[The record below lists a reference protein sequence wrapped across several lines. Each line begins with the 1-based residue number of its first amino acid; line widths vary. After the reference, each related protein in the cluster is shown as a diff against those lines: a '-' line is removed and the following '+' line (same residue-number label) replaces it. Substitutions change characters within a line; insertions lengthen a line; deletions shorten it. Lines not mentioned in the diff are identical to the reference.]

1 MDVYDAEKR
10 SAVMRAVKSKNT
22 TPELLVRRLLHRA
35 GYRYRLHRNDLPGK
49 PDIVF
54 PGKRAAIF
62 IHGCFWHQ
70 HPGCR
75 HADRPSSNNSYWN
88 KKLNRN
94 VERDK
99 AHIAALKESGWKVL
113 TIWECETRGRD
124 ILPDVKQFLESC

>member
-1 MDVYDAEKR
+1 MDVFDAEKR

-22 TPELLVRRLLHRA
+22 TPEMTVRRLLHQA
-35 GYRYRLHRNDLPGK
+35 GYRFRLHRDDLPGK

-54 PGKRAAIF
+54 PGKRAVIF

-75 HADRPSSNNSYWN
+75 HADRPSSNNPYWN

-94 VERDK
+94 IERDK
-99 AHIAALKESGWKVL
+99 AHAAALHEQGWKVL
-113 TIWECETRGRD
+113 ILWECEIRKGGM
-124 ILPDVKQFLESC
+124 LPTIKKFLGS